1 MIVLGDYELT
11 SIKPGILIMRV
22 GDEELKI
29 RIYPIPIHVIKSGEN
44 YSVQVNAVVSVDTN
58 QPKFGE
64 PCNPQNLVFHRGIV
78 PKEVNVV
85 EKPEVEISVEGKRI
99 NVYLE
104 ITNLTVY
111 LDLRDSGGSPCVM
124 ISWSLF
130 QTVK

>member
-1 MIVLGDYELT
+1 MIVLVEYELT

-29 RIYPIPIHVIKSGEN
+29 RIYPIPIHVIKSDEN

-64 PCNPQNLVFHRGIV
+64 PCNPQNFVFHRGIV

>member
-1 MIVLGDYELT
+1 
-11 SIKPGILIMRV
+11 
-22 GDEELKI
+22 
-29 RIYPIPIHVIKSGEN
+29 
-44 YSVQVNAVVSVDTN
+44 
-58 QPKFGE
+58 
-64 PCNPQNLVFHRGIV
+64 V

-111 LDLRDSGGSPCVM
+111 PDLRDSGGSPCVM